1 MHPVRV
7 HRYHSTDLKKLHC
20 IILVT
25 ATDPAC
31 GSGSLLL
38 KVEKILGKD
47 NIEQGIFGQEIDLTT
62 YNLCRINMF
71 LHNIDF
77 DKFSIVR
84 EDTLVSPM
92 HWDDQPFELIVSN
105 PPFSVPWEGD
115 KNPLLINDIRF
126 SPAGVLAPASK
137 GDMAFVMHSLS
148 WLANNGAAAIVCFP
162 GIMYR
167 GGAEQKIRKYL
178 VDNNYVDAIIQLPSN
193 LFLNVTI
200 SVDIMLLK
208 KNKTDNAILF
218 VDASKEFVK
227 VTKNNRLSEANIQ
240 RIVSAVAE
248 RKDEQYFACLV
259 PNDEVGNDQNIYNLS
274 VSTYVAV
281 EDTREKIDI
290 VKLNAEIAEIVA
302 REQVLRDEID
312 KVIEEIGG

>member
-1 MHPVRV
+1 MPEKAFSV
-7 HRYHSTDLKKLHC
+7 C
-20 IILVT
+20 IKDSVFI
-25 ATDPAC
+25 DPAC

-38 KVEKILGKD
+38 KVEKVLGKE
-47 NIEQGIFGQEIDLTT
+47 NIEHGFFGQEIDLTT

-71 LHNIDF
+71 LHNIEF
-77 DKFSIVR
+77 DRFSIVR
-84 EDTLVSPM
+84 EDTLLSPM

-137 GDMAFVMHSLS
+137 GDMAFIMHSLS
-148 WLANNGAAAIVCFP
+148 WLANNGAATIVCFP

-200 SVDIMLLK
+200 SVDIMLLR
-208 KNKTDNAILF
+208 KNKADNAILF

-227 VTKNNRLSEANIQ
+227 MTKNNRLSEANIQ

-248 RKDEQYFACLV
+248 RKDEQYFSRLV
-259 PNDEVGNDQNIYNLS
+259 PNSEVGSEQNAYNFS
-274 VSTYVAV
+274 VSTYVEA
-281 EDTREKIDI
+281 ENTREKIDI

-302 REQVLRDEID
+302 REQVLREEID
-312 KVIEEIGG
+312 RIIAEIEVGK